1 MEVDL
6 VESNYELDINPKK
19 VCRLCLSQSPNLQN
33 IFSNS
38 IVDGY
43 IISVPEML
51 VYTVDIT
58 VIIKI
63 ILILPFNL
71 IRLWIIYVCLFFIL
85 LHCNDVR

>member
-1 MEVDL
+1 MEMDL

-19 VCRLCLSQSPNLQN
+19 VCRLCLSQSSNLQN

-58 VIIKI
+58 VIII
-63 ILILPFNL
+63 IMDLFISPLPRSISF
-71 IRLWIIYVCLFFIL
+71 VCE
-85 LHCNDVR
+85 

>member
-1 MEVDL
+1 MEMDL
-6 VESNYELDINPKK
+6 VEANYELDINPKK

-58 VIIKI
+58 VNTVQFF
-63 ILILPFNL
+63 LLFSNLPF
-71 IRLWIIYVCLFFIL
+71 LFNFCFCVVIL
-85 LHCNDVR
+85 LGVCR

>member
-1 MEVDL
+1 MEIDL

-58 VIIKI
+58 VIII
-63 ILILPFNL
+63 AIS
-71 IRLWIIYVCLFFIL
+71 FFIFSIPRS
-85 LHCNDVR
+85 NSFGG